1 MTGMRKRDSRG
12 WASVADDLEEHL
24 LKQLAMVNDWLKFA
38 EAKNALLVGLASA
51 GAAGALKLVGD
62 MVASNGG
69 PAVVVLV
76 VAEAVMLASLGLSL
90 MSFLPK
96 TDLHEWA
103 TRFRGPTAR
112 SDNLYFYGDL
122 AKYDATRVAE
132 IVSQRYGER
141 NIKLGDGA
149 IEIAEQTVINSRIT
163 LWKLQLFRNGLIFFS
178 LGVALSTVAGL
189 IAVLAD

>member
-1 MTGMRKRDSRG
+1 M
-12 WASVADDLEEHL
+12 ADDLEEHL

-51 GAAGALKLVGD
+51 GAAGALSLVGD
-62 MVASNGG
+62 MVTSGG
-69 PAVVVLV
+69 DLAVVVLI
-76 VAEAVMLASLGLSL
+76 VAESVMLASLGLSL

-103 TRFRGPTAR
+103 TRFRGPTSR
-112 SDNLYFYGDL
+112 RDNLYFYGDL
-122 AKYDATRVAE
+122 AKYDANRVAE
-132 IVSQRYGER
+132 IAAQRFGGRET
-141 NIKLGDGA
+141 KLGEGL

-163 LWKLQLFRNGLIFFS
+163 LWKLQLFRNGLIFFA

-189 IAVLAD
+189 IAVLTR